1 MTESIQVQ
9 IVYAMPEAYWLQE
22 LRLPVNSTLQQ
33 ALASLDK
40 SLFRAD
46 MVIDSGRLAVY
57 GQRAKPGDRL
67 CDMDRIE
74 VLRPLALDPKDN
86 RRQRA
91 ALNPLKKPKR

>member
-9 IVYAMPEAYWLQE
+9 IVYAMPETYWLQE

-33 ALASLDK
+33 ALALLDK
-40 SLFRAD
+40 SLFPAD

-74 VLRPLALDPKDN
+74 VIWRLVLDTKYN
-86 RRQRA
+86 GRQRA
-91 ALNPLKKPKR
+91 SLNRLKKPKR

>member
-9 IVYAMPEAYWLQE
+9 IVYAMPVSYWRQE
-22 LRLPVNSTLQQ
+22 LHLPVNSTLQE
-33 ALASLDK
+33 ALALLDK
-40 SLFRAD
+40 SLFPAD

-67 CDMDRIE
+67 CAMDRIE
-74 VLRPLALDPKDN
+74 VLRPLVFDPKDN

-91 ALNPLKKPKR
+91 AMNPLKKPKR